1 MPKPKIRPI
10 EEPETKFLE
19 APDLLAIVPEKRSS
33 LRRLVERNGRSWLAR
48 LFRKEIPCSLQSKI
62 KDEPLVLTNDKAL
75 ERLDEVVTGLIGLA
89 MLIAPL
95 WIIGLLPTYHS
106 KVGVISCFIFV
117 CLLLVC
123 AGTNAKPAEALGV
136 TAG

>member
-1 MPKPKIRPI
+1 M
-10 EEPETKFLE
+10 
-19 APDLLAIVPEKRSS
+19 
-33 LRRLVERNGRSWLAR
+33 
-48 LFRKEIPCSLQSKI
+48 
-62 KDEPLVLTNDKAL
+62 

-89 MLIAPL
+89 MLIVPL
-95 WIIGLLPTYHS
+95 WIIGLRPTYHS
-106 KVGVISCFIFV
+106 KVGVITCFIFV